1 MNLIYREIISSTVK
15 TVSVKEQ
22 NGNFRQFETL
32 HSSLTIY
39 NPEPSD
45 GGLYEC
51 IASNVA
57 GTVSK
62 TAELIVEHS
71 PTFKANSMNIWSSWD
86 QRPVKLFCEGKLLQ
100 E

>member
-1 MNLIYREIISSTVK
+1 MKAVTVQ
-15 TVSVKEQ
+15 EQ
-22 NGNFRQFETL
+22 NGNFRQLKTL

-62 TAELIVEHS
+62 TAELIAEHS
-71 PTFKANSMNIWSSWD
+71 PTLKQI
-86 QRPVKLFCEGKLLQ
+86 L
-100 E
+100 